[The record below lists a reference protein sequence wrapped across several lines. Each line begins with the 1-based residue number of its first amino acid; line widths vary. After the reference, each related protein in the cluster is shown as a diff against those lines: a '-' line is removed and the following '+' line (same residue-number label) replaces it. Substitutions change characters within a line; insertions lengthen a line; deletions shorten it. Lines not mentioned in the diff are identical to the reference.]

1 MLFYQ
6 ENSKLGDRHR
16 KVAKENRTRTLEARD
31 LRPPKG
37 RRTSETN
44 DLRPVRR
51 RSILAI
57 CLPQSSQKNMTQ
69 SDPLLIQT
77 HPHHP
82 PSAHHHFPLCLATEN
97 SFSSKKSPPVHS
109 NAAPQDLSLKASM
122 NQQQPHQKD
131 LTMSPPVPAAPAQQ
145 LVQEGAGSSA
155 SSAAAAARAASLHS
169 SLSSSPGSENYENL
183 SFPK

>member
-1 MLFYQ
+1 MAQ
-6 ENSKLGDRHR
+6 KGP
-16 KVAKENRTRTLEARD
+16 TL
-31 LRPPKG
+31 
-37 RRTSETN
+37 
-44 DLRPVRR
+44 V
-51 RSILAI
+51 
-57 CLPQSSQKNMTQ
+57 QS
-69 SDPLLIQT
+69 
-77 HPHHP
+77 HPHHLS
-82 PSAHHHFPLCLATEN
+82 SAHHHSPLPLATEN
-97 SFSSKKSPPVHS
+97 SFSSKKSPVHS